1 MDDAGVPEPLFCDL
15 AFSKPCIAVNGRKAV
30 LGCKSGLFLFDG
42 KSGLLP
48 ILIEKEEMSYA
59 LYIILSIAVLLSAFL
74 ALFLL
79 KRRKRETRKALM
91 DKKRI
96 NPDDVGMNGEELEMD
111 VHEVAKKVKT
121 LFDAL
126 GYRKTEGE
134 DKMRQELKQVCLDF
148 ADKYPELGKLSFMK
162 RRGKER
168 YFITI
173 LLMIEDIDATI
184 ISRVLDVDQ
193 ATVTRHKY
201 NVRKEIEQLYPE
213 GEFDCKVINLLYDR
227 ISSRRK

>member
-1 MDDAGVPEPLFCDL
+1 MDGKRFWDVSQDYSF
-15 AFSKPCIAVNGRKAV
+15 
-30 LGCKSGLFLFDG
+30 FDG

-148 ADKYPELGKLSFMK
+148 ADKYPELGKLSFY
-162 RRGKER
+162 E
-168 YFITI
+168 
-173 LLMIEDIDATI
+173 
-184 ISRVLDVDQ
+184 
-193 ATVTRHKY
+193 
-201 NVRKEIEQLYPE
+201 NE
-213 GEFDCKVINLLYDR
+213 GEKKDIL
-227 ISSRRK
+227 

>member
-1 MDDAGVPEPLFCDL
+1 
-15 AFSKPCIAVNGRKAV
+15 
-30 LGCKSGLFLFDG
+30 
-42 KSGLLP
+42 
-48 ILIEKEEMSYA
+48 MSYA

-79 KRRKRETRKALM
+79 KRRKKGTRKALM
-91 DKKRI
+91 DKV
-96 NPDDVGMNGEELEMD
+96 D
-111 VHEVAKKVKT
+111 KKVKT

-134 DKMRQELKQVCLDF
+134 DDMRQELKQVCLDF

-173 LLMIEDIDATI
+173 LLMIEDIDAAI

-201 NVRKEIEQLYPE
+201 NVRKEIEQLYPD

-227 ISSRRK
+227 INSRRK

>member
-1 MDDAGVPEPLFCDL
+1 
-15 AFSKPCIAVNGRKAV
+15 
-30 LGCKSGLFLFDG
+30 
-42 KSGLLP
+42 
-48 ILIEKEEMSYA
+48 MSYA

-126 GYRKTEGE
+126 GYRKQ
-134 DKMRQELKQVCLDF
+134 R
-148 ADKYPELGKLSFMK
+148 
-162 RRGKER
+162 ER
-168 YFITI
+168 I
-173 LLMIEDIDATI
+173 
-184 ISRVLDVDQ
+184 RC
-193 ATVTRHKY
+193 
-201 NVRKEIEQLYPE
+201 VR
-213 GEFDCKVINLLYDR
+213 N
-227 ISSRRK
+227 

>member
-1 MDDAGVPEPLFCDL
+1 
-15 AFSKPCIAVNGRKAV
+15 
-30 LGCKSGLFLFDG
+30 
-42 KSGLLP
+42 
-48 ILIEKEEMSYA
+48 
-59 LYIILSIAVLLSAFL
+59 
-74 ALFLL
+74 
-79 KRRKRETRKALM
+79 M

-193 ATVTRHKY
+193 ATVTKT
-201 NVRKEIEQLYPE
+201 
-213 GEFDCKVINLLYDR
+213 
-227 ISSRRK
+227 

>member
-1 MDDAGVPEPLFCDL
+1 
-15 AFSKPCIAVNGRKAV
+15 
-30 LGCKSGLFLFDG
+30 
-42 KSGLLP
+42 
-48 ILIEKEEMSYA
+48 MSYA

-201 NVRKEIEQLYPE
+201 NVRK
-213 GEFDCKVINLLYDR
+213 K
-227 ISSRRK
+227 